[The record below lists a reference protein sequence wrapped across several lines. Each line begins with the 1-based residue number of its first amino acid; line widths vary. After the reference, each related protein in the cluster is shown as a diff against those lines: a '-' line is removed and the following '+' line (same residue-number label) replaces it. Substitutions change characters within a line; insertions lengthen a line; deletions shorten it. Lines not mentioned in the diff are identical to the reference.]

1 MIRVVDVFEG
11 NGAVDWARVK
21 AAGYAGAIHKA
32 TQYRVDRFFAD
43 HHASIP
49 VAGLHHGCYHFMT
62 PDTAPALQA
71 NLYLNTLGWR
81 PGEFG
86 WVIDYER
93 TNGVLPGVA
102 WLSTLLN
109 ALPPGPVLLY
119 GNKWDLATLG
129 PTFNGRV
136 KVWVADYGV
145 NDGTP
150 HGDPAAMRAATQFP
164 VADVVLWQF
173 TSRGRVDGISGDV
186 DVSMWLGTDAEWA
199 AYMGESQPVVQG
211 QEEEDELTFTDS
223 TGHYRCDPDGAVYA
237 FNLDGSP
244 GGRYLGGLNN
254 HPDWHAGG
262 GQANG
267 PPFIFGPT
275 AAGGYVITTRD
286 AGGSFHPYVF
296 PPDGSLAK

>member
-1 MIRVVDVFEG
+1 MILVVDVFEG

-21 AAGYAGAIHKA
+21 GAGVEAAIHKA
-32 TQYRVDRFFAD
+32 TQYRVDRLFAD
-43 HHASIP
+43 HHAAIP
-49 VAGLHHGCYHFMT
+49 AAGLHHGCYHFMA
-62 PDTAPALQA
+62 PDTAPSLQA

-93 TNGVLPGVA
+93 ANGVLPGVA

-119 GNKWDLATLG
+119 GNRWDLATLG

-150 HGDPAAMRAATQFP
+150 HGDPATVRASTQFP
-164 VADVVLWQF
+164 AADVVLWQF
-173 TSRGRVDGISGDV
+173 TSRGRVDGISGYV

-199 AYMGESQPVVQG
+199 AYMGESQPVVQPQPIHYEG
-211 QEEEDELTFTDS
+211 DNVTKLSVHVPTLDDQGNGNIPIAGMANRVVSVNLNGNDPNHEGYAGLKPFFSHSARGADELLVIEGGKPH
-223 TGHYRCDPDGAVYA
+223 TGFD
-237 FNLDGSP
+237 
-244 GGRYLGGLNN
+244 LNV
-254 HPDWHAGG
+254 WVTG
-262 GQANG
+262 
-267 PPFIFGPT
+267 
-275 AAGGYVITTRD
+275 
-286 AGGSFHPYVF
+286 
-296 PPDGSLAK
+296 